1 MEPNYKELAIGAY
14 RDAMELA
21 VLGHMTEANR
31 QIANADRYARLAI
44 ESAIRARTNP

>member
-21 VLGHMTEANR
+21 TLGHVTEANK

-44 ESAIRARTNP
+44 ESAIRARANA